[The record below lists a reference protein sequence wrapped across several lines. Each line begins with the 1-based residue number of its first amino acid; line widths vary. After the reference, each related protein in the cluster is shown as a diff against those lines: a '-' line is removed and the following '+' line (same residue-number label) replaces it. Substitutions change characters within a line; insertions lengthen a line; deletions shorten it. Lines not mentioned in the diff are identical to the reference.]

1 MNRLIWVMSHGRS
14 EGLIL
19 TTLFGMQSLAI
30 DSQRV
35 VIFIAYVSRLSSR
48 SALQSVSAAL
58 DRRSCKSPR
67 L

>member
-1 MNRLIWVMSHGRS
+1 MNRLIWVVSQGGS

-19 TTLFGMQSLAI
+19 RILFGMQSLAI
-30 DSQRV
+30 DSKRF

-58 DRRSCKSPR
+58 DRRS
-67 L
+67 